1 LPKLL
6 SGRWDETKTSEGGS
20 DNVAQL
26 NVTINGRQFRM
37 ACEDGQ
43 EEHLVRLARDFNDRI
58 NTIRAQF
65 GEVGDM
71 RLTIMAALTMGD
83 ELSDAFAKIKRLE
96 EEIAGLQDARLAAAD
111 RAQATEAAIVK
122 AFGAAAERIEKVA
135 KALNQPQGG
144 GAGNGV
150 S

>member
-1 LPKLL
+1 M
-6 SGRWDETKTSEGGS
+6 
-20 DNVAQL
+20 AQL

-96 EEIAGLQDARLAAAD
+96 EEIAALQDARLVAAD

-144 GAGNGV
+144 GAANGV